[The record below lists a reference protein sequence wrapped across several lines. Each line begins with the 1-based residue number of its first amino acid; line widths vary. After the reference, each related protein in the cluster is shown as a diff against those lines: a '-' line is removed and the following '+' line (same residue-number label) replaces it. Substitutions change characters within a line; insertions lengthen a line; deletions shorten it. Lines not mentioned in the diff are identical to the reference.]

1 VIPTHAPSLQT
12 RRRSLQLI
20 RDWQHS
26 HLRFRD
32 LISFPSPASGLPS
45 QQAAPNSCRTT
56 CCVLQ
61 CYGDIQ
67 QASYV
72 VQLLI
77 FPRPTAMLAPIHHVL
92 VKPRVPPVT
101 PHVTRFTG
109 LRPQQK
115 HTSQPS
121 PCSRLLTLVGR
132 HHCTSCTPSV
142 SPSHDTAR
150 SIVNCQPSF
159 RVQLVVALIP
169 TFRPDSPANGHL
181 LAYASSNGALSA
193 FGLRVFAPL

>member
-20 RDWQHS
+20 RDWQQF

-61 CYGDIQ
+61 CHGEVQ

-72 VQLLI
+72 VQLSI

-92 VKPRVPPVT
+92 VKARVPPVT

-121 PCSRLLTLVGR
+121 PCSRLLTLVGH

-142 SPSHDTAR
+142 LCTTPLAPPSITNLR
-150 SIVNCQPSF
+150 F
-159 RVQLVVALIP
+159 ALIP